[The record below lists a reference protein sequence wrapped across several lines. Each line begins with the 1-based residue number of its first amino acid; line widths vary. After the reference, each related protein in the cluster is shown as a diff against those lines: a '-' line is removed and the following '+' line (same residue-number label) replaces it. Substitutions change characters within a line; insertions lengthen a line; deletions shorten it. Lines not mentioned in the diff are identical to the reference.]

1 MIATAS
7 CHNAGQS
14 DLGKGRRERKFW
26 CALIRMK
33 QSLFVSGFH
42 FHVGISCR
50 DFTFHVGISCRD
62 FTFRVGISFFVSG
75 FHSSR
80 RDLEHQYLPFSASIK
95 TAWVVSVDLMF
106 TRFRSDGTNYLTT
119 VITTRFT
126 VPISIILLAPH

>member
-33 QSLFVSGFH
+33 QSLFMSGFRGFH

-50 DFTFHVGISCRD
+50 DFTFRVGISCRDFTFMSGFRVGISCRD

-80 RDLEHQYLPFSASIK
+80 RDLEHQYLPFSASIGSGK
-95 TAWVVSVDLMF
+95 EECW
-106 TRFRSDGTNYLTT
+106 RYGCECYL
-119 VITTRFT
+119 RD
-126 VPISIILLAPH
+126 S